1 MFNLLYYV
9 NYFSSAGHTSKKSE
23 IWIGQEN
30 YNRCISTENYSAT
43 VINVFYCG
51 IHDEYVMEQTLY
63 SSQSWIGPP
72 VAPIKAQRMYYAY
85 LH

>member
-1 MFNLLYYV
+1 MCFIV
-9 NYFSSAGHTSKKSE
+9 ESMMIPRF
-23 IWIGQEN
+23 
-30 YNRCISTENYSAT
+30 
-43 VINVFYCG
+43 
-51 IHDEYVMEQTLY
+51 EYVMEQTLY